1 MLCNKA
7 DTNKVGIQMTSNQKP
22 TRSEQRDAAREK
34 ARRLRELNAKKEKR
48 SRLFLQLGVV
58 GVALAIIGGV
68 AGVIWFEAQNRAEAP
83 VVEETPLNLTEFGGL
98 KVGVGLQ
105 AFTAQNTPTPDDSE
119 GAPEIVVY
127 VDYQCPICQ
136 AFDVPNEAQIRSWV
150 DTGAA
155 TVEIRPISFLDRA
168 SLNEY
173 SSRAAN
179 AAFCVANFE
188 PDSFF
193 DMHGTLMLEQPAEGQ
208 EGHSDDKLFEFAAA
222 AGAGSDEVK
231 GCIQAKSFADY
242 IEQHTQFVLSE
253 PQEGVSV
260 TGTPTILVN
269 DNQYTWATGEELVS
283 AERFAQFVSSSMAE

>member
-1 MLCNKA
+1 MS
-7 DTNKVGIQMTSNQKP
+7 SNPKP
-22 TRSEQRDAAREK
+22 TRSQQRDAAREK
-34 ARRLRELNAKKEKR
+34 ARELRAQSAKKEKR
-48 SRLFLQLGVV
+48 SRIVLQVSVV

-68 AGVIWFEAQNRAEAP
+68 AGVIWYEASNRAEAP
-83 VVEETPLNLTEFGGL
+83 VVEETPLNLSDLGGL

-105 AFTAQNTPTPDDSE
+105 AFTAQNTPTPDSGGE
-119 GAPEIVVY
+119 SPEIVVY

-136 AFDVPNEAQIRSWV
+136 AFDVPNAAQMRSWV

-193 DMHGTLMLEQPAEGQ
+193 DLHSLLMENQPMEGQ
-208 EGHSDDKLFEFAAA
+208 EGHDDNKLFDFANQ
-222 AGAGSDEVK
+222 AGAGTEEVK

-242 IEQHTQFVLSE
+242 IQKHTEFVLSN
-253 PQEGVSV
+253 PQAGVTV

-269 DNQYTWATGEELVS
+269 GKQYTWNTGDELVS
-283 AERFAQFVSSSMAE
+283 PERFAQFVSSSMAE